1 MIYLDTHAVL
11 LLYDKLLG
19 KIPQKTVEAI
29 EQADDLRISPIV
41 LLELQY
47 IREIQRIRYAP
58 KIVVDFLARAINLSV
73 CNLPFS
79 DVVAAATE
87 LGWTRDPFD
96 RLVVGH
102 ALAQGAELVTKDRL
116 IRENHKQTIW
126 D

>member
-1 MIYLDTHAVL
+1 MIYLDTHVVL

-96 RLVVGH
+96 RLIVGH

>member
-96 RLVVGH
+96 RLIVGH

>member
-1 MIYLDTHAVL
+1 MIYLDTHVVL

-79 DVVAAATE
+79 DVVAAAAE

-96 RLVVGH
+96 RLIVGH